1 MNIYTKKMK
10 NLFEITNEERNRVL
24 NLHENATK
32 RQYLTEQ
39 NTPVNPQY
47 DALTIRTEL
56 DKSDSNEQLIVNV
69 IKKYKQD
76 NFKSLLD
83 TYKNTYKVELGTDI
97 HRAIQKGTDN
107 AELADLTTFLKT
119 IGYSIVAGSYDKT
132 TRRNTG
138 WKITSDSESKA
149 TQTQDELINKV
160 SAAVAPAKATE
171 STIGGQ
177 KAALVNF
184 PSSNVYFTEEG
195 NTRRFFQYTKDNK
208 TQTRKGFWDIV
219 NEKMTYKEDTAKAE
233 NKPNAGNKK
242 VVAPTPSD
250 TDLYN
255 FLNN

>member
-1 MNIYTKKMK
+1 MK
-10 NLFEITNEERNRVL
+10 NLFVITNEERNRVL

-39 NTPVNPQY
+39 NAQT
-47 DALTIRTEL
+47 DTGTIRREL
-56 DKSDSNEQLIVNV
+56 DKTNSDEQLIVNT
-69 IKKYKQD
+69 IKKYTKD

-83 TYKNTYKVELGTDI
+83 TYKTINNVELGTDI

-107 AELADLTTFLKT
+107 AELADLTNFLKK

-132 TRRNTG
+132 TKRNTG

-149 TQTQDELINKV
+149 AQTQDELINKV

-171 STIGGQ
+171 STIGNQ

-242 VVAPTPSD
+242 VAATTPSD
-250 TDLYN
+250 ADLDKY
-255 FLNN
+255 LNA